1 MVSICSPLRHRTLQT
16 QIKSCGAGVSS
27 RAHSGGVHGARR
39 RIRGIFHG
47 ARALSPANSSGT
59 AVVPPA
65 HGGGS
70 TAASPAGA
78 QRRQRGSAP
87 AAASPVDG
95 GGKVTSLTKYLQLF
109 PFLVVLVVYAVTV
122 LFQDSRVR

>member
-16 QIKSCGAGVSS
+16 QIESCGAGVSR

-39 RIRGIFHG
+39 RICGVFPS
-47 ARALSPANSSGT
+47 ARALSPANSGGT

-78 QRRQRGSAP
+78 QRRQRGSVP
-87 AAASPVDG
+87 AAASPIDG

>member
-27 RAHSGGVHGARR
+27 RAHGGGSA
-39 RIRGIFHG
+39 
-47 ARALSPANSSGT
+47 ALSPANGGRT
-59 AVVPPA
+59 AAVPPA

-78 QRRQRGSAP
+78 QRRQRGSVP

>member
-1 MVSICSPLRHRTLQT
+1 M
-16 QIKSCGAGVSS
+16 
-27 RAHSGGVHGARR
+27 
-39 RIRGIFHG
+39 
-47 ARALSPANSSGT
+47 
-59 AVVPPA
+59 PPA

-78 QRRQRGSAP
+78 QHRQRGSVP
-87 AAASPVDG
+87 TAASPVDG
-95 GGKVTSLTKYLQLF
+95 GSKVTSLTEYLKLF

>member
-1 MVSICSPLRHRTLQT
+1 MFFHCAIEPYRH
-16 QIKSCGAGVSS
+16 KSNLAGRVGCTAAASTT
-27 RAHSGGVHGARR
+27 HSGRSA
-39 RIRGIFHG
+39 
-47 ARALSPANSSGT
+47 ALSPANGGGT
-59 AVVPPA
+59 TVVPPA

-78 QRRQRGSAP
+78 QRRQRGSVP

-109 PFLVVLVVYAVTV
+109 PFLIVLVVYAVTV

>member
-27 RAHSGGVHGARR
+27 RAHSGV
-39 RIRGIFHG
+39 FPG
-47 ARALSPANSSGT
+47 ARALSLANSGGT

-78 QRRQRGSAP
+78 QRRQRGSVP

-95 GGKVTSLTKYLQLF
+95 GVKVTSLTKYLQLF

>member
-27 RAHSGGVHGARR
+27 RAHSGGVHGARW
-39 RIRGIFHG
+39 RIHGVFPG

-78 QRRQRGSAP
+78 QRRQRGSVP

-95 GGKVTSLTKYLQLF
+95 GGKVTYLTKYLQLF
-109 PFLVVLVVYAVTV
+109 LFLVVLVVYAVTV

>member
-1 MVSICSPLRHRTLQT
+1 MSFHCAIEPYRHKSNLAAPVCRVRLTAAVST
-16 QIKSCGAGVSS
+16 
-27 RAHSGGVHGARR
+27 AHSGRSAV
-39 RIRGIFHG
+39 
-47 ARALSPANSSGT
+47 LSPANGGGT
-59 AVVPPA
+59 GVVPPA
-65 HGGGS
+65 QGGGS

-78 QRRQRGSAP
+78 QRRQRCSVP

-95 GGKVTSLTKYLQLF
+95 GGKVTSLTKYLKLF

>member
-1 MVSICSPLRHRTLQT
+1 M
-16 QIKSCGAGVSS
+16 
-27 RAHSGGVHGARR
+27 
-39 RIRGIFHG
+39 
-47 ARALSPANSSGT
+47 
-59 AVVPPA
+59 PPA

-78 QRRQRGSAP
+78 QRRQRGSVP

-95 GGKVTSLTKYLQLF
+95 GGKEISLTKYLQLF

-122 LFQDSRVR
+122 LFQDSRVRYIGLVSLLVMMCIHPVRI